1 MLWYGIPVKKYDK
14 INKLRSADKLCPPT
28 SKRQVFMKNIFNTCI
43 HTLDILKGFW
53 HRDTTHK
60 MLSHLLILIFLT
72 SLIIIEFNR
81 QGMLSPALGT
91 RISQSHYTAIYV
103 VFQLVLYIEIISMI
117 FTLPESMSKAV
128 GKQFEILALIFL
140 RNAFKQLSDLTEP
153 LSLTH
158 HTDVVY
164 HILAYGFGALAIFG
178 LLGFYRAMLPALE
191 KTMAP
196 GPSLKRFISAKK
208 TVAFCLLLIFF
219 GLGIYDLVLISVGA
233 EAFNFLLSFYTVLIF
248 SDILMVFLAQ
258 GVLPQFHAVFRNSGY
273 ALAALLMRLS
283 LASHDYYSVAIGLCS
298 ILFALLLTF
307 IDNRFYNQTAPEN
320 VK

>member
-1 MLWYGIPVKKYDK
+1 
-14 INKLRSADKLCPPT
+14 
-28 SKRQVFMKNIFNTCI
+28 MKNIFNMCI
-43 HTLDILKGFW
+43 HALDILKNFW
-53 HRDTTHK
+53 HREATHK
-60 MLSHLLILIFLT
+60 MISHFLILIFLT
-72 SLIIIEFNR
+72 SLTFIEFNR
-81 QGMLSPALGT
+81 QNMLPPAIGT
-91 RISQSHYTAIYV
+91 RISQSHYAAIYI

-178 LLGFYRAMLPALE
+178 LLGFYRAMLPALD

-196 GPSLKRFISAKK
+196 GPSLIRFISAKK
-208 TVAFCLLLIFF
+208 TVAFCLLFIFF
-219 GLGIYDLVLISVGA
+219 GLGVYDLLLISQGMVG
-233 EAFNFLLSFYTVLIF
+233 FNFLLSFYTVLIF

-258 GVLPQFHAVFRNSGY
+258 GILPQFHAVFRNSGY

-283 LASHDYYSVAIGLCS
+283 LATQDYYSVAIGLCS
-298 ILFALLLTF
+298 MIFALLLTL
-307 IDNRFYNQTAPEN
+307 IDSRFYNQSASRDLH
-320 VK
+320 

>member
-1 MLWYGIPVKKYDK
+1 MLWHSSKKNTIK
-14 INKLRSADKLCPPT
+14 SSNEGQ
-28 SKRQVFMKNIFNTCI
+28 RQVSMKNIFNACI
-43 HTLDILKGFW
+43 YTLDILKRFW

-60 MLSHLLILIFLT
+60 MLSHVLILIFLT
-72 SLIIIEFNR
+72 SLTIIEFNR
-81 QGMLSPALGT
+81 QGMLSPALG
-91 RISQSHYTAIYV
+91 RHISHNHYDAIYF

-117 FTLPESMSKAV
+117 FTLPESMSQAV

-178 LLGFYRAMLPALE
+178 LLGFYRAMLPGLE
-191 KTMAP
+191 KTVAP
-196 GPSLKRFISAKK
+196 GPGLNQFISAKK

-219 GLGIYDLVLISVGA
+219 GLGMYDLLLISQELDG
-233 EAFNFLLSFYTVLIF
+233 FDFLLSFYTVLIF

-283 LASHDYYSVAIGLCS
+283 LASTDYYSVAIGLCS
-298 ILFALLLTF
+298 IFFALLLTL
-307 IDNRFYNQTAPEN
+307 IASRCYNQSHSSN
-320 VK
+320 NQ